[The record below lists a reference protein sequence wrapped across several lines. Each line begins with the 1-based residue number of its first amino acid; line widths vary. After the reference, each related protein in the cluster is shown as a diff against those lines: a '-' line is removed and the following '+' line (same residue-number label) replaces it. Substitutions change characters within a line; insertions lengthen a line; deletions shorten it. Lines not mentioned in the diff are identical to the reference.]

1 MRCGVIARKL
11 GMSRIFND
19 DGEHVPVTV
28 LRIEDVEVLSVKSIA
43 KDGYS
48 SVQLGF
54 SNKKSKNISKPLRGF
69 FAKAKAEPKE
79 KVVEFRVSED
89 AILNVGDKLGV
100 NHFVTGQKVD
110 VIGVSQGKGFSGAM
124 KRHNFGGMQASHGV
138 SISHRSHGS
147 TGNSQDPGR
156 TWKGKKMA
164 GQYGNVRITT
174 QNLKVVKLLEDD
186 EPNIRWDA
194 AIALAKMG
202 NRSGAGIINS
212 LMRRSYYEGF
222 REIDDWE
229 TEKAIL
235 VAINVASQLG
245 GSEFLSNLELLAKED
260 PSMDVRNAAINALK
274 SIERMESVSG

>member
-1 MRCGVIARKL
+1 MRCGVVARKL
-11 GMSRIFND
+11 GMSRIFSD
-19 DGEHVPVTV
+19 DGEHIPVTV
-28 LRIEDVEVLSVKSIA
+28 LKIEDVEVLAIKSND
-43 KDGYS
+43 KDGYTA
-48 SVQLGF
+48 VQLGF
-54 SNKKSKNISKPLRGF
+54 ANKKPKNISKPLRGV

-100 NHFVTGQKVD
+100 NHFVAGQKVD
-110 VIGVSQGKGFSGAM
+110 VVGLSQGKGFAGAM

-186 EPNIRWDA
+186 DLILIQGSVPGSKNGIVLLKDAVKYKTPNEA
-194 AIALAKMG
+194 PFPA
-202 NRSGAGIINS
+202 
-212 LMRRSYYEGF
+212 GF
-222 REIDDWE
+222 RNDNKANKDNLSLSSDQNEKEISSIDE
-229 TEKAIL
+229 
-235 VAINVASQLG
+235 G
-245 GSEFLSNLELLAKED
+245 AKGE
-260 PSMDVRNAAINALK
+260 N
-274 SIERMESVSG
+274 

>member
-1 MRCGVIARKL
+1 MI
-11 GMSRIFND
+11 
-19 DGEHVPVTV
+19 T
-28 LRIEDVEVLSVKSIA
+28 
-43 KDGYS
+43 
-48 SVQLGF
+48 
-54 SNKKSKNISKPLRGF
+54 
-69 FAKAKAEPKE
+69 
-79 KVVEFRVSED
+79 
-89 AILNVGDKLGV
+89 
-100 NHFVTGQKVD
+100 
-110 VIGVSQGKGFSGAM
+110 VIGVLFFMVIRFITFESGNPQEYLTQIKIGSASKRWQSAYELSKILSDPDKVPQGDQFKNSIISAFEQSKYDDPKVRMYLALAM
-124 KRHNFGGMQASHGV
+124 
-138 SISHRSHGS
+138 
-147 TGNSQDPGR
+147 GR
-156 TWKGKKMA
+156 TGDESYGKALMEAVDDDNAEILTAVVQSLGLIQYQPAVGQLSEMATSSDYQSVRLASAISLGQIGDRKALPLLKG
-164 GQYGNVRITT
+164 
-174 QNLKVVKLLEDD
+174 LLDD
-186 EPNIRWDA
+186 EEANIRWDA